1 MKIKEQYK
9 EYLDIKN
16 PLSNKNVKEIMNY
29 LNKSLDQELKKYL
42 FEGTYEK
49 ETTYPRTLPY
59 SSLYPRQKYLQDKE
73 LSYYEKFGRSPYY

>member
-16 PLSNKNVKEIMNY
+16 PFTNKNVKELMAY

-49 ETTYPRTLPY
+49 ETTNQRTVPY
-59 SSLYPRQKYLQDKE
+59 SSLYPRQEYLQDKK
-73 LSYYEKFGRSPYY
+73 LPDYGKFRRSPYY